1 MNAVQRSESRITRS
15 RMAPLAG
22 LDALVQRTSSTLVE
36 RVQRCLGA
44 ALPTPLETSST
55 VPPGSG
61 GGWRGGEGCGLTP
74 SNHPVLFRTANDQI
88 AAALGTARRT
98 LERRFQADLGQ
109 SPGRIYLE
117 IRLDRAV
124 ARLHRTKQSVTEIAL
139 ACGFCDAPH
148 LARALK
154 AERGVSPGEIRA
166 ARGSEAARVG

>member
-1 MNAVQRSESRITRS
+1 MLARQARDELVKRAVLKMQQNIEQ
-15 RMAPLAG
+15 
-22 LDALVQRTSSTLVE
+22 V
-36 RVQRCLGA
+36 LG
-44 ALPTPLETSST
+44 
-55 VPPGSG
+55 V
-61 GGWRGGEGCGLTP
+61 
-74 SNHPVLFRTANDQI
+74 DQI

-124 ARLHRTKQSVTEIAL
+124 ARLHRTQQSVTEIAL

-166 ARGSEAARVG
+166 ARGSEAAARAG